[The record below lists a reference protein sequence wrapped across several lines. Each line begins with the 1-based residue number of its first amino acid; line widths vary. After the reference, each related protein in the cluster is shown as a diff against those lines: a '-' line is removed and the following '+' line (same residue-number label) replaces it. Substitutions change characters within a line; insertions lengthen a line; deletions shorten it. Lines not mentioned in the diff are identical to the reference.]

1 MARSRFGGVPA
12 ALVVGALAVGI
23 PLGTSAAT
31 TSEEQAAAPGVNVCV
46 FYGICVGP
54 ALPGR

>member
-1 MARSRFGGVPA
+1 MTRSRFRRMSV
-12 ALVVGALAVGI
+12 ALVVGTLVAGMPVVA
-23 PLGTSAAT
+23 TAAP
-31 TSEEQAAAPGVNVCV
+31 SQGRSAAPGVNVCV

>member
-1 MARSRFGGVPA
+1 MTRTRFWRLAVTA
-12 ALVVGALAVGI
+12 VVGALLGGI
-23 PLGTSAAT
+23 SSVAT
-31 TSEEQAAAPGVNVCV
+31 AQTTQARAAAPGVNVCV

>member
-1 MARSRFGGVPA
+1 MTRSRFWRTSA
-12 ALVVGALAVGI
+12 ALVVGTLVGAM
-23 PLGTSAAT
+23 PLVAPAT
-31 TSEEQAAAPGVNVCV
+31 TSAEQAAAPGVNVCV

>member
-1 MARSRFGGVPA
+1 MARSRFWGLSA
-12 ALVVGALAVGI
+12 ALVVGALMAGM
-23 PLGTSAAT
+23 PLVATAA

>member
-1 MARSRFGGVPA
+1 MTRSRFWGIRA
-12 ALVVGALAVGI
+12 ALMVGALAVGT
-23 PLGTSAAT
+23 PLVATAA
-31 TSEEQAAAPGVNVCV
+31 TSEEQAASPGINVCV

>member
-1 MARSRFGGVPA
+1 MRRSRVWRLSA
-12 ALVVGALAVGI
+12 ALAVGALAVGT
-23 PLGTSAAT
+23 PLVATAA
-31 TSEEQAAAPGVNVCV
+31 TSEEQAASPGINVCV

>member
-1 MARSRFGGVPA
+1 MANSRFWRMSA
-12 ALVVGALAVGI
+12 ALVVGALLGGV
-23 PLGTSAAT
+23 PLVTAAGP
-31 TSEEQAAAPGVNVCV
+31 EEQAAAPGVNVCV

>member
-1 MARSRFGGVPA
+1 MARSRFWWIPA
-12 ALVVGALAVGI
+12 ALAAGALAVGV
-23 PLGTSAAT
+23 PLATAA

>member
-1 MARSRFGGVPA
+1 MARSPFWRIPA
-12 ALVVGALAVGI
+12 TMVMGALVGAI
-23 PLGTSAAT
+23 PLVATAT